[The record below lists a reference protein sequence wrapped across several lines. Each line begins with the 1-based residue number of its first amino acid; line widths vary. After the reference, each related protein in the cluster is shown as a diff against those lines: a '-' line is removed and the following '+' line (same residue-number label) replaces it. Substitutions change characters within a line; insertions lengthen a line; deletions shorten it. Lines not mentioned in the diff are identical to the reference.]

1 MSYTALHCRY
11 LSPQGAICMSS
22 PLNSLPIVEIF
33 KNHFGEDFL
42 SPLNSPL
49 MCGILI
55 SIIRKYEN

>member
-1 MSYTALHCRY
+1 MSYTALHYRY

-22 PLNSLPIVEIF
+22 PLNFLPIVVIF
-33 KNHFGEDFL
+33 KSHFGEDLL

-55 SIIRKYEN
+55 SIIRKHQN